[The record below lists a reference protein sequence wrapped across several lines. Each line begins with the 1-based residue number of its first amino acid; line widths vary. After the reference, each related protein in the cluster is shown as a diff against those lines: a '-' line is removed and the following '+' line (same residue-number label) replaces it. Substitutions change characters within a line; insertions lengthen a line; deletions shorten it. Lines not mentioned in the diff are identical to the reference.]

1 MTARTQGLLAAAALP
16 MTSVLLL
23 TGCGGETETASPLEG
38 LSANQVLKKS
48 EKAARAASSV
58 HVTADITDD
67 DTDLTIDMRMQSD
80 GKRAVG
86 SVSSDGQTVE
96 VRLLD
101 QAIYFK
107 ADRDFWAEAANAE
120 AAELFSGKWVKGTTS
135 DSNFAGFTE
144 FTDKDKF
151 LEELLERDGDDGTLT
166 RVKGRTVDGQKTV
179 GLAEKGTEDPGTLYV
194 AASDKPYPLLLVP
207 EDSAEGQAEF
217 SEWGEPVDV
226 TAPAED
232 QVVDIDELRQ

>member
-1 MTARTQGLLAAAALP
+1 MDRIKNLLHRVPGYTGYRDKENRRDEDKRIREAIANEITAQVDQLNQYNAD
-16 MTSVLLL
+16 
-23 TGCGGETETASPLEG
+23 
-38 LSANQVLKKS
+38 LSA
-48 EKAARAASSV
+48 ARELSHLS
-58 HVTADITDD
+58 
-67 DTDLTIDMRMQSD
+67 RMESLI
-80 GKRAVG
+80 
-86 SVSSDGQTVE
+86 GQ

-107 ADRDFWAEAANAE
+107 ADRDFWVEAANAE

-194 AASDKPYPLLLVP
+194 AASDKPYPLLVVP
-207 EDSAEGQAEF
+207 EDSAEGP
-217 SEWGEPVDV
+217 GRV
-226 TAPAED
+226 
-232 QVVDIDELRQ
+232 LRVGRAGRRDGTRRGPGRRHRRAAAVAHALVAAWLAD